1 MQFFRDLEQFCM
13 RDKSLN
19 GFSMFSK
26 SYSRSEKISL
36 RLFLVLYRNLTW
48 WKKRIR

>member
-13 RDKSLN
+13 RDKFQN
-19 GFSMFSK
+19 DFSMFSK

-36 RLFLVLYRNLTW
+36 RLSLVSYRNLT
-48 WKKRIR
+48 